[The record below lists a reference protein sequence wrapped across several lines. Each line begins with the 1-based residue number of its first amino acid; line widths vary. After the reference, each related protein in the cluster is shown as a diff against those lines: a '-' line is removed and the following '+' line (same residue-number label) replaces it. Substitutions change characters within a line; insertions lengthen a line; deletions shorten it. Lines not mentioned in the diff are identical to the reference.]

1 MTDVPAATV
10 PSRLR
15 QLAEFARAA
24 EPRTPLSRRSLAFD
38 ILLAMVFLVA
48 SLAAGL
54 RAYDAGAAAAVVTTV
69 PLAVRRRYP
78 LAAFLMIVIAALVT
92 SRYATDVTFV
102 AIVFAGYSAAVH
114 SRYRGAA
121 LLALAPVGLVIAVV
135 FWFTRSAPGAS
146 AVIRTP
152 VRGVTLVQPSP
163 PSGSP
168 SGFPLID
175 SAAAGGPLRIAGL
188 LVLVSLVSVAVVG
201 AIIYAGDRIRRLQ
214 AEHEEATRRAIER
227 ERARIASELHDVVTH
242 NVSVMIVQAGAAR
255 QVLADSPGK
264 ARTALLAVEA
274 SGRAAMTELRH
285 LLGLLSPALTDTTAT
300 AGTAAAGTTIAGG
313 PAAGGR
319 TVDSSA
325 AAGTAAGGTVAGG
338 TVAGGTVA
346 GGAVAGGTVAGGIA
360 ADQHLRPQ
368 PGLDQLGPLID
379 RVTAAGLPVQL
390 RTAGEPRELP
400 PGLDL
405 AAFRVVQE
413 ALTNVLKHAGKSPT
427 TVTLEYGDD
436 KLLVDVAD
444 AGRRDAVAAPSLGV
458 PSGTGLGLLGLRE
471 RAAVY
476 GGQLEA
482 GPRPGGGWRVRA
494 RFPVDP
500 PSGLY
505 RLRLAGLAPTTAEP
519 Q

>member
-38 ILLAMVFLVA
+38 ILLALVFLVA

-54 RAYDAGAAAAVVTTV
+54 RAYDAGVAAAVITTV
-69 PLAVRRRYP
+69 PLAARRRYP
-78 LAAFLMIVIAALVT
+78 LATFLVIVVAALGT
-92 SRYATDVTFV
+92 RMYATDVTFV
-102 AIVFAGYSAAVH
+102 AIVFAGYAAAVH

-121 LLALAPVGLVIAVV
+121 LLALAPAGLVIAVV
-135 FWFTRSAPGAS
+135 FWFARSASGAS
-146 AVIRTP
+146 AVISTP
-152 VRGVTLVQPSP
+152 ERGVTLVQPSP

-188 LVLVSLVSVAVVG
+188 LVLVSLVSVAIVG

-255 QVLADSPGK
+255 QVLAESPGK

-285 LLGLLSPALTDTTAT
+285 LLGLLSPALTETAAT
-300 AGTAAAGTTIAGG
+300 AGTAAAGTA
-313 PAAGGR
+313 
-319 TVDSSA
+319 
-325 AAGTAAGGTVAGG
+325 
-338 TVAGGTVA
+338 
-346 GGAVAGGTVAGGIA
+346 AGGIA
-360 ADQHLRPQ
+360 ADQDLRPQ
-368 PGLDQLGPLID
+368 PGLDQLRPLID
-379 RVTAAGLPVQL
+379 GVTAAGLPVQL
-390 RTAGEPRELP
+390 RVTGAPRELP

-413 ALTNVLKHAGKSPT
+413 ALTNVLKHAGKTPT
-427 TVTLEYGDD
+427 SVTLEYGDE
-436 KLLVDVAD
+436 KLVVDVAD
-444 AGRRDAVAAPSLGV
+444 TGRRDAAAASALGV
-458 PSGTGLGLLGLRE
+458 PSGAGLGLLGLRE
-471 RAAVY
+471 RAALY

-505 RLRLAGLAPTTAEP
+505 RVRLAGLAPTTAEP